1 MLRASGYLVAFLL
14 MLLTASPRAV
24 LLAQE
29 QAGSVATSDS
39 AKLTFGG
46 LLQVWYQENAPDV
59 DRTFRIRRT
68 ELRLSGAFP
77 RRVRWTVMIDPS
89 RALRLSRDSTIVNDS
104 IVVPTA
110 DVNQLSRIFQDAYI
124 SIDFGPSFQVDV
136 GQRKV
141 PLTLEGLQSAAELRT
156 VERALMFSD
165 GGRGG
170 DLGDVR
176 DIGVMAYG
184 RITPQ
189 VDYQVGVFNGLGE
202 SQNNLAAKD
211 ALAVAAR
218 VVVRPG
224 VPGLQFGASGGVNGR
239 LDADERRNRPFAPR
253 DRLGVD
259 AYFQRGRWTAQSEL
273 MVGRDDEQTRLG
285 TYALAAYRI
294 TSIVEGVAR
303 VDFFDPVSSGDDD
316 PSTTYEQLDFL
327 LGANVYVLE
336 NWLKFQANAVA
347 STFGDEGP
355 DSRLTLLLNFQVSW

>member
-1 MLRASGYLVAFLL
+1 MLRRSGCRVAFALL
-14 MLLTASPRAV
+14 LLAAWPPTVAR
-24 LLAQE
+24 AQE
-29 QAGSVATSDS
+29 QADS
-39 AKLTFGG
+39 AASSGFGKVTFGG

-68 ELRLSGAFP
+68 ELRLTGTVA
-77 RRVRWTVMIDPS
+77 RRASWTVMIDPA
-89 RALRLSRDSTIVNDS
+89 RALGLSRDSTIVNDS

-110 DVNQLSRIFQDAYI
+110 DVNQSSRIFQDAYI
-124 SIDFGPSFQVDV
+124 SINFGPSFSVDA

-141 PLTLEGLQSAAELRT
+141 PLSLEGLQSAAELKT

-165 GGRGG
+165 RGRGG

-184 RITPQ
+184 KVVPQ

-202 SQNNLAAKD
+202 NQNNVAAKD

-218 VVVRPG
+218 VVVRPS

-239 LDADERRNRPFAPR
+239 PDAEVRRRRPFEPR

-259 AYFQRGRWTAQSEL
+259 GYLQHGRWTAQSEL

-294 TSIVEGVAR
+294 TSTIEGVAR
-303 VDFFDPVSSGDDD
+303 VDFFDPDSSRDHD
-316 PSTTYEQLDFL
+316 PRTAYDQLDFL
-327 LGANVYVLE
+327 LGANVYLPA
-336 NWLKFQANAVA
+336 NRLKFQANAVA
-347 STFGDEGP
+347 STFGDGGP
-355 DSRLTLLLNFQVSW
+355 DTRFTLLLNFQASW